1 MKNFE
6 VSIEKIAFG
15 GDGVGSLEGKTCF
28 VEGALPGETVIAK
41 LLQDKKNFIRA
52 KAIKVLEPSPFRV
65 TPPCPYLESCGG
77 CQYQHAAYHEELRI
91 KESQVREIMDRA
103 LGLGGAVE
111 PIQYVEKDY
120 GYRNS
125 VTLHRS
131 AKGDR
136 PQPLGFIGRDNK
148 TVVVVKNCL
157 LADERLAPAFGTK
170 FRLDKRT
177 ERVTFRLSEKGEIIS
192 GEADLFSRIRLG
204 GASLLAHS
212 RGFFQ
217 NNLAV
222 TELLVKQIGEWVA
235 GTHPDIFYDLYA
247 GVGTFSLLSA
257 KNVPRAVCVE
267 EAKESLDALRMNATE
282 KGRSSLQFIHGRAES
297 VFPSLF
303 PDEKG
308 GSAMV
313 CLDPPRRGIEP
324 KLAEFLSKADAGA
337 VVYVSCDPA
346 TLARDLKIILK
357 EGRYEAEKIVPFD
370 MFPRTKHIEV
380 AVLLKA
386 I

>member
-1 MKNFE
+1 
-6 VSIEKIAFG
+6 
-15 GDGVGSLEGKTCF
+15 
-28 VEGALPGETVIAK
+28 
-41 LLQDKKNFIRA
+41 
-52 KAIKVLEPSPFRV
+52 
-65 TPPCPYLESCGG
+65 
-77 CQYQHAAYHEELRI
+77 RI

-111 PIQYVEKDY
+111 PIQYGAKDY

-131 AKGDR
+131 ARGDK
-136 PQPLGFIGRDNK
+136 PQPLGYIGRDNK
-148 TVVVVKNCL
+148 TVVAVKHCL
-157 LADERLAPAFGTK
+157 LADERLAPVFGAK
-170 FRLDKRT
+170 FRLEKKT

-192 GEADLFSRIRLG
+192 SEADLFSRIRLG
-204 GASLLAHS
+204 GESVLAHS

-222 TELLVKQIGEWVA
+222 TELLVKQVGAWTGEMR
-235 GTHPDIFYDLYA
+235 PDVFFDLYA
-247 GVGTFSLLSA
+247 GVGTFSLLAA

-267 EAKESLDALRMNATE
+267 EAKESLDALRMNAAE
-282 KGRSSLQFIHGRAES
+282 RGRSGLQIIQGRAES
-297 VFPSLF
+297 VFPSVF

-313 CLDPPRRGIEP
+313 CLDPPRRGIETR
-324 KLAEFLSKADAGA
+324 LAEFLSKANAGA
-337 VVYVSCDPA
+337 IVYVSCDPA
-346 TLARDLKIILK
+346 TLARDLKVLLK

-370 MFPRTKHIEV
+370 MFPRTKHIET

-386 I
+386 V